1 LLHPDSLALSPVFKG
16 RSRSY
21 VAINLL
27 AHHMCHLLSTFS
39 FFLLVFKVLSGAANE
54 GDDSKMQLEE
64 EVARLKKQAAET
76 EEAHKSLVT

>member
-1 LLHPDSLALSPVFKG
+1 MSQS
-16 RSRSY
+16 
-21 VAINLL
+21 NLL
-27 AHHMCHLLSTFS
+27 AHHMCHLLLTMFLIF